1 MRGPRTTVA
10 MLVVLA
16 LGLVAGIWQFISPW
30 VISFPGG
37 TSGPWGPAMWSSIW
51 TAALVVGV
59 SGLAIVVVSAASL
72 HATVRRAT
80 EKLAAEA
87 SDQRRQVEED

>member
-10 MLVVLA
+10 MLVVFVA
-16 LGLVAGIWQFISPW
+16 GLLAGIWQFISPW
-30 VISFPGG
+30 IITFPGG
-37 TSGPWGPAMWSSIW
+37 TNGPWGAPMWSSIW
-51 TAALVVGV
+51 TAALVVGA

-80 EKLAAEA
+80 EKLAAEQA
-87 SDQRRQVEED
+87 QRQQVEEE